1 VEGKLVEVGS
11 SCYVDGNLPKELC
24 SSLQKIEEKGTT
36 PLMVY
41 ENGRPLGIISVT
53 DHIRPA
59 ARQMVQD
66 LRILGIRR
74 IGLLSGDHQKAALPV
89 AESVGLT
96 DAWAE
101 LQPEDKLRMINDF
114 QANGEVVVYVGDGI
128 NDAPAL
134 SRANAGVA
142 MGGAGT
148 DVALETADIVLMND
162 DISKL
167 PFLIQ
172 LSRRTL
178 KTIKWN
184 IVFGLVFNSVAV
196 LASGGG
202 ILSPIMGAL
211 VHNIGSVLVVLS
223 SASISFSAEKL
234 PLPSLFEA
242 V

>member
-1 VEGKLVEVGS
+1 
-11 SCYVDGNLPKELC
+11 
-24 SSLQKIEEKGTT
+24 
-36 PLMVY
+36 
-41 ENGRPLGIISVT
+41 
-53 DHIRPA
+53 
-59 ARQMVQD
+59 
-66 LRILGIRR
+66 
-74 IGLLSGDHQKAALPV
+74 
-89 AESVGLT
+89 
-96 DAWAE
+96 
-101 LQPEDKLRMINDF
+101 MIKDF

-184 IVFGLVFNSVAV
+184 IVFGLVFNAIAV